1 VKSLLFALLA
11 VALAA
16 APVTAQDRLDAVA
29 VAVDRATAPPAAEAV
44 ALERMATFLNTTPD
58 ALRAERASTRLGWG
72 DVFISHRLAT
82 RGGHPIEKV
91 FAARRTGAPWGEI
104 AGDAR
109 VDPEVLVQD
118 VAALWPE
125 AAQAPP
131 AAPSD
136 VRTSAPAATGPAAT
150 APPEEKKGVGGRVM
164 DFLRGSPSQ
173 KTDDLPPD
181 RTQEEIRDRMI
192 RGGGGRSR

>member
-131 AAPSD
+131 AVPSD